1 MNRKLRFFV
10 PIIALIAFCFWG
22 SPSAQAQETGR
33 AWAIKSGVGGIFT
46 GHITGEVE
54 VFLKGRVSVALRG
67 ALIHPNLDSL
77 RGPAEGF
84 FLKAGPKFYLSK
96 EKASNLAG
104 FALKPEL
111 VFQHFRDWEKQRGNP
126 GDYWVNTLGLTCN
139 LSYNLPI
146 GNRFFLEPN
155 IGIGYVPSFETYYFV
170 NDVPP
175 YEVTKQRWIH
185 IDNRYGNSVYNQSHV
200 TIYGD
205 LATSG
210 GLLVGLKF

>member
-1 MNRKLRFFV
+1 MNRASRFCT

-22 SPSAQAQETGR
+22 CPSAEAQATGR

-46 GHITGEVE
+46 GHVTGEVE
-54 VFLKGRVSVALRG
+54 IFLKGRVSLALRG
-67 ALIHPNLDSL
+67 ALIHPNIDAL

-96 EKASNLAG
+96 EKASDLVG

-111 VFQHFRDWEKQRGNP
+111 VFQHARDWQKQRGNP
-126 GDYWVNTLGLTCN
+126 GDYWVNSVGLTCN
-139 LSYNLPI
+139 VSYNLPI
-146 GNRFFLEPN
+146 GNRFFLEPHV
-155 IGIGYVPSFETYYFV
+155 GIGYVPSFETYYFV
-170 NDVPP
+170 DDVRP

-205 LATSG
+205 LAMSG
-210 GLLVGLKF
+210 GLLLGLKF